1 MWFLKRRKYTDEE
14 IKGILNNVEKSLP
27 QGLTMDDLGRN
38 LILIYLAKR
47 GYKVTLMDGRTG
59 TFVKS
64 IKGYKFMAKIDG
76 KKSVI
81 NATEIKTIG

>member
-1 MWFLKRRKYTDEE
+1 MWFFKRRKYTAEE

-27 QGLTMDDLGRN
+27 QGVTMDDLGRN
-38 LILIYLAKR
+38 LILIDLAKR
-47 GYKVTLMDGRTG
+47 GYKVALMDERIG
-59 TFVKS
+59 TFVKPM
-64 IKGYKFMAKIDG
+64 KGYKFMAKIDG